1 MLSASTV
8 HAWLA
13 KLFKLKSGFEV
24 VNEAV
29 EEQIVLRKSG
39 ASVSDRDDF
48 LGKALKLLENGK
60 TNRSNMFNTVASNIG
75 AGSDTTGISATIIV
89 YFLIKNP
96 RCMQKLQDEIAESM
110 AAGELSETVTFQE
123 GQKLQYLQA
132 VIKEALRLHAA
143 VGMPLARVVPKG
155 GATLAGQFF
164 PEDVSDIISSVS
176 LVVD

>member
-1 MLSASTV
+1 
-8 HAWLA
+8 
-13 KLFKLKSGFEV
+13 
-24 VNEAV
+24 
-29 EEQIVLRKSG
+29 
-39 ASVSDRDDF
+39 
-48 LGKALKLLENGK
+48 
-60 TNRSNMFNTVASNIG
+60 
-75 AGSDTTGISATIIV
+75 
-89 YFLIKNP
+89 
-96 RCMQKLQDEIAESM
+96 MQKLQDEIAESM

-123 GQKLQYLQA
+123 GQKLQYTQA